1 MAIKKSDAIRKEI
14 NSKRLKL
21 EPKVSKETKKAIDTV
36 TTRYAS
42 AWRELA
48 KH

>member
-1 MAIKKSDAIRKEI
+1 MATRKSDVIRKEI
-14 NSKRLKL
+14 NNKRVKL

>member
-1 MAIKKSDAIRKEI
+1 MAIKKSDVIHKEI
-14 NSKRLKL
+14 NSKRIKL
-21 EPKVSKETKKAIDTV
+21 EPKVSKETKEAIDTI